1 MNDNPVFYAVLVIM
15 AVIVTLFTGFY
26 IYSLKI
32 VALKEKALA
41 AGTPIVEL
49 ACIDPN
55 REQFAACML
64 LAQRNT
70 NR

>member
-1 MNDNPVFYAVLVIM
+1 MNDSPVFYAILVIA

-26 IYSLKI
+26 MYSLKI

-41 AGTPIVEL
+41 AGTPIAEL
-49 ACIDPN
+49 ACIDPT

-70 NR
+70 K